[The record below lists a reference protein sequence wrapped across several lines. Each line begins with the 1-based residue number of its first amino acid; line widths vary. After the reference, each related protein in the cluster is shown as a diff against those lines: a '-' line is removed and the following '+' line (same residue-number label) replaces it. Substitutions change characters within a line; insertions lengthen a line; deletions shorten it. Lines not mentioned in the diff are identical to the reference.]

1 MRPYEELSAR
11 GQVGRMR
18 RVARAALARFGLPD
32 RPLGLLGHAENTTFR
47 VEHGG
52 ERFMLRV
59 HRLKYHD
66 APEIESELDWLE
78 ALARDTGLS
87 VPRPVA
93 GPDGTRRVEV
103 AVAGLGQPRH
113 CVLLR
118 WVEGR
123 FVEKRPTAGWMAQV
137 GALTATLH
145 AHAAGWQR
153 PAGFVRP
160 HWDAAGLV
168 GPGSFWGDVTRLD
181 GLTPGQIERLGR
193 LAGWVRAALDA
204 YGTGADRYGLVHG
217 DLHWHNVL
225 SRGGAAHPID
235 FDDCG
240 FGWLMYDMAVTLN
253 GFRARDDFAALWDG
267 WLRGYR
273 SVRALDDMHLA
284 MFEPL
289 CAARE
294 INVGAWVA
302 SRGEIPEVRA
312 FAPKMVERLMSE
324 CDRQGIA
331 G

>member
-18 RVARAALARFGLPD
+18 RVARAALARFGLPAL
-32 RPLGLLGHAENTTFR
+32 PLALLGHAENTTFR

-66 APEIESELDWLE
+66 APSIESELDWLD

-93 GPDGTRRVEV
+93 APDGARRVEV
-103 AVAGLGQPRH
+103 AVAGVAEPRH

-123 FVEKRPTAGWMAQV
+123 FVQKRPTPGWMAQV

-145 AHAAGWQR
+145 GHAAAWQR
-153 PAGFVRP
+153 PAGFSRP
-160 HWDAAGLV
+160 QWDAAGLV

-181 GLTPGQIERLGR
+181 GLTAAQRARIERL
-193 LAGWVRAALDA
+193 AAWVRAALDV
-204 YGTGADRYGLVHG
+204 YGMGSDRYGLVHG
-217 DLHWHNVL
+217 DLHMHNVL
-225 SRGGAAHPID
+225 ARDGRAYPID

-253 GFRARDDFAALWDG
+253 GLRARDDFAALRDG

-273 SVRALDDMHLA
+273 AVRALDEGHLA
-284 MFEPL
+284 VFEPL
-289 CAARE
+289 CAARQ

-312 FAPKMVERLMSE
+312 FAPKMVERLMRE
-324 CDRQGIA
+324 CERQGVD